1 MGEATDDGRHRW
13 PRETSKGP
21 SRARVSLSARRGLPS
36 HSSENRH
43 DNLDLENSSG
53 AEKPTQR
60 FATRVSADRHR
71 FSGIRIKRALS
82 DTLFEPV
89 TTIQLKPLE
98 RDESSVLFRT
108 RS

>member
-1 MGEATDDGRHRW
+1 MTGVTGGRA
-13 PRETSKGP
+13 KQ
-21 SRARVSLSARRGLPS
+21 AKVRVVLAFLYQRVGGLPS
-36 HSSENRH
+36 HLSENRH

-53 AEKPTQR
+53 AGKPTQR

-82 DTLFEPV
+82 DNLFEPA